1 MSRYLV
7 TGCAGFIG
15 SHLAHDLLERGDDVI
30 GIDSFTDYYPRS
42 LKESNAARASGRPG
56 FSLREVDL
64 VEAELEPL
72 LDGVDGVFHLAA
84 QPGVRGS
91 WGDGFGVYL
100 RDNVLATQ
108 RLFQAISGAGIRVV
122 MASTSSIYGNAERYP
137 TREDIS
143 LSPIS
148 PYGVTKLACERLA
161 QCYAECFGLNAVAL
175 RYFTVYGPSQ
185 RPDMAFAR
193 ITAALVKGESFTVY
207 GTGEQSRDFTYV
219 GDAVSA
225 TIAAMEHAAAGRVYN
240 VGGGSEA
247 SLRAVIAI
255 FEHLSSRTLD
265 VRYTEAAAGDV
276 RRTAAD
282 TTRIRSEVGW
292 EPKTSLE
299 AGLAA
304 QLADAFER
312 SGDDAGRA
320 SLLEMLSPGEN
331 NAATGQP
338 RRSPAE

>member
-1 MSRYLV
+1 
-7 TGCAGFIG
+7 
-15 SHLAHDLLERGDDVI
+15 
-30 GIDSFTDYYPRS
+30 
-42 LKESNAARASGRPG
+42 
-56 FSLREVDL
+56 
-64 VEAELEPL
+64 L
-72 LDGVDGVFHLAA
+72 LDDVDGVFHLAA

-91 WGDGFGVYL
+91 WGDGFGIYL

-108 RLFQAISGAGIRVV
+108 RLFQAISSAGIRVV
-122 MASTSSIYGNAERYP
+122 MASTSSIYGNATRYP
-137 TREDIS
+137 TGEDIP
-143 LSPIS
+143 LRPIS

-161 QCYAECFGLNAVAL
+161 KCYAECFGLDAVGL

-225 TIAAMEHAAAGRVYN
+225 TIAAMKHAPAGRVYN

-255 FEHLSSRTLD
+255 FERLSSRTLD

-304 QLADAFER
+304 QLADAFDR
-312 SGDDAGRA
+312 AKDDAGSA
-320 SLLEMLSPGEN
+320 SLGEMFSPAGKTTT
-331 NAATGQP
+331 TGQL

>member
-30 GIDSFTDYYPRS
+30 GVDSFSDYYPRS
-42 LKESNAARASGRPG
+42 LKESNVVRANGRPG

-64 VEAELEPL
+64 AETELEPL

-91 WGDGFGVYL
+91 WGEGFGVYL

-108 RLFQAISGAGIRVV
+108 RLFHEIAGAGIRVV
-122 MASTSSIYGNAERYP
+122 MASTSSIYGNAARYP
-137 TREDIS
+137 TREDVP

-161 QCYAECFGLNAVAL
+161 QCYAECFGLEAVAL

-193 ITAALVKGESFTVY
+193 ISSALVNGEPFTVY

-247 SLRAVIAI
+247 SLKAVIAS

-299 AGLAA
+299 DGLAA
-304 QLADAFER
+304 QIADAFDR
-312 SGDDAGRA
+312 AGDDASRA
-320 SLLEMLSPGEN
+320 SILEVLSPTGSLP
-331 NAATGQP
+331 TGQP
-338 RRSPAE
+338 RRPAK